1 MREIRNTAVQVQSAD
16 RFKGQMNQKF
26 DFFLFQLNFSE
37 MCCTIIP
44 YSRRFF
50 VNRLG

>member
-26 DFFLFQLNFSE
+26 DFF
-37 MCCTIIP
+37 IP
-44 YSRRFF
+44 AQF
-50 VNRLG
+50 